1 MTARPPKEVLGL
13 EMPFGEAMERFIG
26 VNPKEVEANIRRAK
40 AKKPP
45 GGKKKKKRSPPS
57 KKLKPEN
64 VISMR
69 EGHMA
74 LRRRGLRTT

>member
-1 MTARPPKEVLGL
+1 MTARPPKEILTL
-13 EMPFGEAMERFIG
+13 DMPFGEALERFMG
-26 VNPKEVEANIRRAK
+26 VDPKEMHANIAK
-40 AKKPP
+40 SKKKKPP
-45 GGKKKKKRSPPS
+45 GGKKKKSSPPG

-69 EGHMA
+69 EGHMS